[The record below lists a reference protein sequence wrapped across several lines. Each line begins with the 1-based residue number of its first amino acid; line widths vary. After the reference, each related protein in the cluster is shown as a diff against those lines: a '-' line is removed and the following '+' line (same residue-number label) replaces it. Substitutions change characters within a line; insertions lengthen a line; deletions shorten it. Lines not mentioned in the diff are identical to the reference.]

1 LTLCVIS
8 FLSIV
13 VGSIVEAEPFG
24 MQPTFWSFRHFRAKT
39 FWSFRQNDY
48 FYVKNKQI
56 AQLWKEEYS
65 DARYTTRLRNGNHG
79 QMVS

>member
-1 LTLCVIS
+1 MKCDRSVGVILEVTFWS
-8 FLSIV
+8 FRHFRLK
-13 VGSIVEAEPFG
+13 
-24 MQPTFWSFRHFRAKT
+24 TFWSFRHFRAKT